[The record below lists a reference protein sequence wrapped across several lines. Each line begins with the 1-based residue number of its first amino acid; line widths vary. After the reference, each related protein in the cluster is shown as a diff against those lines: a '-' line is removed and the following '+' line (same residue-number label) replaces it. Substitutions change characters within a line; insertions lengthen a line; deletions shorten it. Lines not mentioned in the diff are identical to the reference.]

1 MTEPNSQPDATMAYQ
16 PPEPSPVAT
25 MAGAGTPLSIPSVP
39 DGKEVAS
46 VAGYEIIGELGR
58 GGMGVVYKA
67 RQIAL
72 NRIVALKMILS
83 GAHTGETQLARFKAE
98 AEALA
103 KVQHPNIVQVYDVG
117 VHQGHPYI
125 ALEIVEGGNL
135 AEKTRGVPQPPRAA
149 ARLVEL
155 LARAMQA
162 AHEAGVIHRDLK
174 PVNILLNQFV
184 LGDAGPSQSAASH
197 QKSGSRS
204 SFGSRSGGKQSI
216 LSHVS
221 VDYGT
226 PKITDFGLAKQQ
238 EGAATGMTHAGSI
251 MGTPSYMS
259 PEQAIG
265 DIGLIGPAT
274 DVYALGAILYEML
287 TGRPPF
293 RADTPVNTIMQVIRG
308 EVVAPSKLVAKLPL
322 DLETITLKCLEKGP
336 HRRYQTAA
344 ALADDLDNFLENKP
358 ISARP
363 AGRIERTVKWV
374 RRHPLVAALIASIVT
389 GVLSFIVL
397 GIWAYAAVTER
408 ARAAEVAEEQ
418 ATLAANESKQR
429 LIRLAVANGAQ
440 LLDRGEVMGAAGWF
454 AEALKLDEANKAG
467 ETIHRK
473 RIAAVLA
480 HCPILAHVW
489 EHESSVNDLA
499 LSPDGTII
507 ATGGNAG
514 LVRLWNLADGK
525 ASQLPLEHGT
535 PIASIAFSPDGK
547 ELLVLS
553 VDGSCKLWE
562 KESGQQRVLGQGL
575 AVVSFSID
583 GKSIVTIGKQGGLVV
598 YRRSDLERLTSSMP
612 NNGFVKEVALSPDGK
627 FALVPSQDGY
637 VRYWDLA
644 KADIKVPAMKHGS
657 PVTSVDIHSDG
668 KLGASGDDDGRVFLW
683 NLATGELALPTS
695 WQHNGAITQVRF
707 SPDGRYLA
715 SSSEDKQCIVW
726 DVATG
731 KQYSQRMHHGSKVIE
746 FEFSPDGRWLTT
758 ISEDNFV
765 RVWNIRTGKLVIS
778 PLRNNGT
785 PQVARFTP
793 NGRGILVTGQDRLLR
808 HWILPIEQE
817 DEIDQTAFKKAAQP
831 CLSTDSRLQLSPNG
845 KLAANYGG
853 DQPVRI
859 RDAQTREPVVPTL
872 KTGGA
877 TTSLAFSNDSEWLA
891 TGGFDGVVQ
900 LWSTKSGEPRWKT
913 AEQHTC
919 RVNVIAFH
927 PRGTILA
934 SGSEDNTVRLWNA
947 TTGQH
952 LFAPIRVEGGVYLL
966 TFSEDGSTL
975 FGASLD
981 GTTRVW
987 DTATGE
993 PITPKLPAWYG
1004 QPWKDTLD
1012 VNQMKTDE
1020 LLVLMQA
1027 LTGMEV
1033 DKQGGMTLLDAA
1045 TIRKRYQQ
1053 VQSKSEQTYV
1063 PTDDITWHET
1073 QAQAAEKN
1081 KNWYALAWQLERLTQ
1096 LTTKSADYRR
1106 RLAEAWSQLGAWP
1119 KVIETAT
1126 QLLRTNPTLVDGWLQ
1141 RGRAYGE
1148 LKQWRESVRDIGQAT
1163 RLQQPECRL
1172 ITPALM
1178 MLDQGNIAGFE
1189 IELLTL
1195 LNNNKLD
1202 TTGRAAVA
1210 GIAVLHKLP
1219 GTSPKTLITWIEAA
1233 LIDKPTDASL
1243 QLTHA
1248 ALLLHSGQ
1256 AEAALAKLKDLPSS
1270 PETDVLRLLW
1280 LAHTQ
1285 KQLGQATLAEATL
1298 QQAKQRLAMQA
1309 ASLTPQSWQD
1319 EVMIKTLLQEAESK

>member
-1 MTEPNSQPDATMAYQ
+1 MPRWHTFHLN
-16 PPEPSPVAT
+16 
-25 MAGAGTPLSIPSVP
+25 PLQHRPW
-39 DGKEVAS
+39 GEVARHFPFPTFLRAKKTPTS
-46 VAGYEIIGELGR
+46 PADEILGELGR

-67 RQIAL
+67 KQIAL

-83 GAHTGETQLARFKAE
+83 GAHTGEAQLARFKAE

-117 VHQGHPYI
+117 IHQQHPYI

-184 LGDAGPSQSAASH
+184 LGDAGPAGSSASH
-197 QKSGSRS
+197 HRSHSKSSHS
-204 SFGSRSGGKQSI
+204 SRSGGKQSI

-226 PKITDFGLAKQQ
+226 PKITDFGLAKQEQ
-238 EGAATGMTHAGSI
+238 GAASGMTHAGSI

-265 DIGLIGPAT
+265 DIALIGPAT
-274 DVYALGAILYEML
+274 DIYALGAILYEML

-293 RADTPVNTIMQVIRG
+293 RADTPLNTIMLVIRG
-308 EVVAPSKLVAKLPL
+308 EVIAPSKLVAKLPL

-336 HRRYQTAA
+336 HRRYETAA
-344 ALADDLDNFLENKP
+344 ALADDLDNFLENRP

-363 AGRIERTVKWV
+363 AGRVERAVKWV
-374 RRHPLVAALIASIVT
+374 RRHPMVAALIAAIVT
-389 GVLSFIVL
+389 GLLSFIIL

-408 ARAAEVAEEQ
+408 AHAAEVAQEQ

-440 LLDRGEVMGAAGWF
+440 LLDRGEVLGAAGWF

-525 ASQLPLEHGT
+525 ANQLPLEHGT

-553 VDGSCKLWE
+553 VDGSCKLWQR
-562 KESGQQRVLGQGL
+562 ESGQQRVLGQGL
-575 AVVSFSID
+575 AVARFSID
-583 GKSIVTIGKQGGLVV
+583 GKSIIAVGKQGGLVTF
-598 YRRSDLERLTSSMP
+598 RRSDLERSTSSMA

-627 FALVPSQDGY
+627 FVLIPSQDGN

-644 KADIKVPAMKHGS
+644 KTDLKVPPMKHGS
-657 PVTSVDIHSDG
+657 PVASVDIHPEG
-668 KLGASGDDDGRVFLW
+668 KLGASGDEDGRVFLW
-683 NLATGELALPTS
+683 NLVTGELALPTP
-695 WQHNGAITQVRF
+695 WQHDGAITQVRF

-715 SSSEDKQCIVW
+715 TSSEDKQCIVW
-726 DVATG
+726 EVATG
-731 KQYSQRMHHGSKVIE
+731 KQYSPRMRHGSKVTE
-746 FEFSPDGRWLTT
+746 FEFSPDGRWLAS

-785 PQVARFTP
+785 PQVAGFTP

-808 HWILPIEQE
+808 HWILPIEPE
-817 DEIDQTAFKKAAQP
+817 DELDQAAFKKAAQP
-831 CLSTDSRLQLSPNG
+831 YMSSDSRLQLSPNG

-891 TGGFDGVVQ
+891 TGGFEGVVQ
-900 LWSTKSGEPRWKT
+900 LWSTKTGEPRWKT
-913 AEQHTC
+913 GEQHTC

-927 PRGTILA
+927 PKGTMLA
-934 SGSEDNTVRLWNA
+934 SGSEDNTVRLWDA

-966 TFSEDGSTL
+966 TFNEDGSTL

-981 GTTRVW
+981 GTSRVW

-993 PITPKLPAWYG
+993 PVTPKLPAWYG
-1004 QPWKDTLD
+1004 QPWKDVLD

-1045 TIRKRYQQ
+1045 NIRKRYLQ
-1053 VQSKSEQTYV
+1053 VEAKSEQTYV

-1106 RLAEAWSQLGAWP
+1106 RLAEAWSQLGAWN
-1119 KVIETAT
+1119 KVIDTAT
-1126 QLLRTNPTLVDGWLQ
+1126 QLLRTNPTLAEAWLQ

-1163 RLQQPECRL
+1163 RLQQPEYRL

-1189 IELLTL
+1189 MELLTL

-1202 TTGRAAVA
+1202 TTSRAAVA
-1210 GIAVLHKLP
+1210 GIAALHKLP
-1219 GTSPKTLITWIEAA
+1219 VGATKTLLAWIEAVVK
-1233 LIDKPTDASL
+1233 DKPIDTSL
-1243 QLTHA
+1243 QLSYA
-1248 ALLLHSGQ
+1248 ALLLHSGE
-1256 AEAALAKLKDLPSS
+1256 ADAALTKLKGIPSS

-1280 LAHTQ
+1280 LTLAQ
-1285 KQLGQATLAEATL
+1285 KQLGQATLADATL

-1319 EVMIKTLLQEAESK
+1319 EVMIKTLLQEAERK